1 MQLRG
6 ITSRTVT
13 AFAAIVTLSSCSGA
27 TGTAGAAGPAAG
39 STAGSTAASAA
50 ESGDAA
56 GPARQVTGAPACTA
70 TARLI
75 PSCGA
80 WWGLAPEIFTGAPVE
95 QALRGA
101 ETRMGAAADVVH
113 VYHRGGELFPTRAEI
128 GLARDPARPRL
139 LMVNWKP
146 ALDHTWA
153 EVARGE
159 IDRRIDR
166 LAAHLRSAFPERFFL
181 TLHHEPE
188 NDVDESPGS
197 GMRAADYAAMY
208 RHVVLRL
215 RERGVRNAVFV
226 MTYMGAPNWA
236 AQPWF
241 EQLYPG
247 DDVVDWVAMDPYADD
262 RVKDFDRLVNKTRE
276 EEEFAQ
282 WPGFYRW
289 MQLRFPGKPVMVAE
303 WGVFGRPRDPS
314 FKRRFFESVGREI
327 KRYPQIKALLYF
339 DSPQAP
345 RGDTTFDSDPAAGRA
360 FARLARDPYFRSTPV
375 PRP

>member
-1 MQLRG
+1 M
-6 ITSRTVT
+6 
-13 AFAAIVTLSSCSGA
+13 TLSSCSGTA
-27 TGTAGAAGPAAG
+27 GTAESAAGYAAG
-39 STAGSTAASAA
+39 STAGSAA
-50 ESGDAA
+50 EARGGSTAGSTGDA
-56 GPARQVTGAPACTA
+56 GDPARRAAGSPACTA

-80 WWGLAPEIFTGAPVE
+80 WWGLAPEIFTGVPVE

-101 ETRMGAAADVVH
+101 EDRMGAAADVLH
-113 VYHRGGELFPTRAEI
+113 VYHRGGEVFPTQAEI
-128 GLARDPARPRL
+128 RLARDPARPRL
-139 LMVNWKP
+139 LMINWKP
-146 ALDHTWA
+146 SLDHTWA
-153 EVARGE
+153 EVARGR

-166 LAAHLRSAFPERFFL
+166 LAAHLRRTFPERFFL

-188 NDVDESPGS
+188 NDVDVAPGS
-197 GMRAADYAAMY
+197 GMGAADYAAMY

-262 RVKDFDRLVNKTRE
+262 RVKDFDGLVNKTRE
-276 EEEFAQ
+276 EKEFAQ

-303 WGVFGRPRDPS
+303 WGVFERPRDPS
-314 FKRRFFESVGREI
+314 FKRRFFESVGRQI
-327 KRYPQIKALLYF
+327 KRYPQIKALIYF

-345 RGDTTFDSDPAAGRA
+345 RGDTTFDSDPGADRA
-360 FARLARDPYFRSTPV
+360 FTRLARDPYFRSTPV